1 MSQSDWD
8 HIESY
13 KQAFIDG
20 QAIADIWSAVDVRE
34 MFNNLMDMDK
44 PPKYLLGKEL
54 TDEDI
59 QEILYMVQ
67 ARFDAEQGINWFQIE
82 HYLSEHFEEVS
93 DE

>member
-20 QAIADIWSAVDVRE
+20 QAIADIWSADDVQMVLE
-34 MFNNLMDMDK
+34 QQQDMDN

-54 TDEDI
+54 THDDI
-59 QEILYMVQ
+59 KDILYTVQ
-67 ARFDAEQGINWFQIE
+67 TSFDAEQGINWFVLD
-82 HYLSEHFEEVS
+82 HHLSEHFEGGK
-93 DE
+93 

>member
-1 MSQSDWD
+1 MSQADWD

-20 QAIADIWSAVDVRE
+20 QAIADIWSAPDVHE

-59 QEILYMVQ
+59 KEILYMVQ
-67 ARFDAEQGINWFQIE
+67 ARFDAEEGINWLQIE
-82 HYLSEHFEEVS
+82 FHISDHFLEVS
-93 DE
+93 DG